1 MITNIIP
8 SISEM
13 INYYIYGMGNSNA
26 SLKHRAHCSQSI
38 LNRSKKYRF
47 TERSIIT
54 MNRPY
59 TLKYKRRK

>member
-13 INYYIYGMGNSNA
+13 INYRIYGMGNSNA

-47 TERSIIT
+47 TEGA
-54 MNRPY
+54 
-59 TLKYKRRK
+59 LLL